1 MEIQNLPWYGQLG
14 VFLLVGAVLFG
25 IFYFVIYSPA
35 QDEIASVVAQRE
47 KLDEEIR
54 KAEKN
59 ESKLEKLKEEKA
71 ANERILEELK
81 GILPEKKEVSQ
92 ILRKIQAIASNARL
106 KTSTFTF
113 NKEVARDYYLEW
125 PIAISLEGNYHN
137 LGIFFD
143 QVSRLKKIFTID
155 GLHIAPLK
163 TLSYDYTI
171 MATFTA
177 TTYIYREGGVAKKP
191 VVKRAPPKRP
201 SAAGDD
207 TVVKGEF

>member
-1 MEIQNLPWYGQLG
+1 MEIQNLPWYGQLL
-14 VFLLVGAVLFG
+14 VFLIVGTVLFG
-25 IFYFVIYSPA
+25 IFYFVIYSPT
-35 QDEIASVVAQRE
+35 QDEIASIVAQSERLE
-47 KLDEEIR
+47 EEIR

-71 ANERILEELK
+71 LNEKILEDLK

-106 KTSTFTF
+106 KTSTFNF
-113 NKEVARDYYLEW
+113 SKETNREIYLEW

-155 GLHIAPLK
+155 GLRIAPLRS
-163 TLSYDYTI
+163 LSYDYTI
-171 MATFTA
+171 QANFTA
-177 TTYIYREGGVAKKP
+177 TTYIYREGGKIKKAVP
-191 VVKRAPPKRP
+191 KRAPARRPKD
-201 SAAGDD
+201 SDAGLKPGD
-207 TVVKGEF
+207 F

>member
-1 MEIQNLPWYGQLG
+1 MEIQNLPWYGQLL
-14 VFLLVGAVLFG
+14 VFLIIGAVLSG
-25 IFYFVIYSPA
+25 IFYFVIYSPT
-35 QDEIASVVAQRE
+35 QDEIASIVVQSER
-47 KLDEEIR
+47 LQDEIR

-71 ANERILEELK
+71 LNEKILDDLK

-106 KTSTFTF
+106 KTSTFNF
-113 NKEVARDYYLEW
+113 NKETNREIYMEW

-155 GLHIAPLK
+155 ALHIAPLRS
-163 TLSYDYTI
+163 LSYDYTI
-171 MATFTA
+171 QANFTA
-177 TTYIYREGGVAKKP
+177 TTYIYREGGKVRRAAP
-191 VVKRAPPKRP
+191 KRAPARRP
-201 SAAGDD
+201 AQADAGLRPGDY
-207 TVVKGEF
+207 

>member
-1 MEIQNLPWYGQLG
+1 MEIQNLPWYGQLL
-14 VFLLVGAVLFG
+14 VFLVIGAVLFG
-25 IFYFVIYSPA
+25 IFYFVIYSPT
-35 QDEIASVVAQRE
+35 QDEIASIVAQSER
-47 KLDEEIR
+47 LQDEIR

-71 ANERILEELK
+71 LNEKILEDLK

-106 KTSTFTF
+106 KTSTFNF
-113 NKEVARDYYLEW
+113 NKETNRDIYLEW

-155 GLHIAPLK
+155 GLRIAPLRS
-163 TLSYDYTI
+163 LSYDYTI
-171 MATFTA
+171 QANFTA
-177 TTYIYREGGVAKKP
+177 TTYIYREGGKVRRAAP
-191 VVKRAPPKRP
+191 KRAPARRP
-201 SAAGDD
+201 AEPDAGLRPGD
-207 TVVKGEF
+207 F

>member
-1 MEIQNLPWYGQLG
+1 MEIQNLPWYGQLL
-14 VFLLVGAVLFG
+14 VFLIVGTVLFG
-25 IFYFVIYSPA
+25 IFYFVIYSPT
-35 QDEIASVVAQRE
+35 QDEIASIVAQSERLE
-47 KLDEEIR
+47 EEIR

-71 ANERILEELK
+71 LNEKILEDLK

-106 KTSTFTF
+106 KTSSF
-113 NKEVARDYYLEW
+113 NFSKETNREIYLEW

-155 GLHIAPLK
+155 GLRIAPLRS
-163 TLSYDYTI
+163 LSYDYTI
-171 MATFTA
+171 QANFTA
-177 TTYIYREGGVAKKP
+177 TTYIYREGGKIKKAVP
-191 VVKRAPPKRP
+191 KRAPARRP
-201 SAAGDD
+201 ADPDAGLRPGD
-207 TVVKGEF
+207 V

>member
-25 IFYFVIYSPA
+25 IFYYVVYSPT

-54 KAEKN
+54 IAEINKSKM
-59 ESKLEKLKEEKA
+59 EKLEEEKK
-71 ANERILEELK
+71 ANERIMEELK
-81 GILPEKKEVSQ
+81 GILPEKEEVDQ

-106 KTSTFTF
+106 KTGTFTF
-113 NKEVARDYYLEW
+113 NPVISREIYLEK

-155 GLHIAPLK
+155 GLHISPLGGAN
-163 TLSYDYTI
+163 TDYTI
-171 MATFTA
+171 GANFMA
-177 TTYIYREGGVAKKP
+177 TTYIYHETKP
-191 VVKRAPPKRP
+191 AAAAPAPRRQPRA
-201 SAAGDD
+201 AAEPESGLGDN
-207 TVVKGEF
+207 

>member
-1 MEIQNLPWYGQLG
+1 MEIQNLPWYGQLL
-14 VFLLVGAVLFG
+14 VFLIVGTVLFG
-25 IFYFVIYSPA
+25 IFYFVIYSPT
-35 QDEIASVVAQRE
+35 QDEIASIVAQSERLE
-47 KLDEEIR
+47 EEIR

-71 ANERILEELK
+71 LNEKILEDLK

-106 KTSTFTF
+106 KTSSF
-113 NKEVARDYYLEW
+113 NFSKETNREIYLEW

-155 GLHIAPLK
+155 GLRIAPLRS
-163 TLSYDYTI
+163 LSYDYTI
-171 MATFTA
+171 QANFTA
-177 TTYIYREGGVAKKP
+177 TTYIYHEGGKIKKAVP
-191 VVKRAPPKRP
+191 KRAPARRP
-201 SAAGDD
+201 ADPDAGLKPGD
-207 TVVKGEF
+207 F